1 MGKTEKDLGLVYWDY
16 YHADTRTYEKMLDI
30 HAQLSDNV
38 IFPGSNVRHFYYH
51 VKESGVNTKSYYQNI
66 QKCMKECAKTG
77 KYQLLFSF
85 YEKLA
90 AVLADKADLGMCIKS
105 AYRFI
110 QEIRTILT
118 EWFWFPFCCYK
129 SVTTAL

>member
-1 MGKTEKDLGLVYWDY
+1 M
-16 YHADTRTYEKMLDI
+16 YEEMCK
-30 HAQLSDNV
+30 
-38 IFPGSNVRHFYYH
+38 
-51 VKESGVNTKSYYQNI
+51 
-66 QKCMKECAKTG
+66 KTG

-110 QEIRTILT
+110 QEIKTILT
-118 EWFWFPFCCYK
+118 K
-129 SVTTAL
+129 

>member
-1 MGKTEKDLGLVYWDY
+1 MSG
-16 YHADTRTYEKMLDI
+16 
-30 HAQLSDNV
+30 
-38 IFPGSNVRHFYYH
+38 IFDYH

-66 QKCMKECAKTG
+66 QKCMKECAKKTG

-105 AYRFI
+105 AYRFYTGN
-110 QEIRTILT
+110 QNYSHRMVLVS
-118 EWFWFPFCCYK
+118 FFA
-129 SVTTAL
+129 VTNQLQLHYRI

>member
-1 MGKTEKDLGLVYWDY
+1 M
-16 YHADTRTYEKMLDI
+16 
-30 HAQLSDNV
+30 
-38 IFPGSNVRHFYYH
+38 HFDYH

-66 QKCMKECAKTG
+66 QKCMKECAKKTG

-105 AYRFI
+105 AYDRI
-110 QEIRTILT
+110 GQSSVERYQSECYSWDHLQPDRYEIIKRKKSGERAKPFGHEILDIKIGGVIT
-118 EWFWFPFCCYK
+118 RLK
-129 SVTTAL
+129 STGYPD